1 MKETREHWGSK
12 LGFLLAAI
20 GSAIGLGVLWKF
32 PYTVGQNGG
41 GYFLLAFFICI
52 VIIGIP
58 VFVAELLLGRHSQK
72 AAILSFVETAPK
84 YPFWKIAGWLSVLSS
99 FLIMSFYSVIA
110 GYGLSYVLMSFTKF
124 YEGKTAIE
132 IAKTYEILASSGDIS
147 IFWHLTFTLITMS
160 IVFSGVRKG
169 IEFWSKIM
177 TRALFIILFGLFLF
191 SMTLDGFKEAFTF
204 IFYPNIQNF
213 HFSSVIEAL
222 GLAFFI
228 LSLGQ
233 GIMISYGSYMRKDD
247 NIPFM
252 SLIVGVSVIIVA
264 ILSAMVVFP
273 VVFSFGFTP
282 KAGPGLIFQTL
293 PYLFAK
299 LPGGVILSIIFF
311 ILFVFTALTSAVAF
325 IEVVATNLM
334 ELTKLTRKKAVV
346 IVGAST
352 FLFGIPSALAASGTF
367 FPEWQAIYGMNFL
380 DNMDYLISI
389 WIIPVAGLLTA
400 VFVGWVMDKNLTKE
414 EFLRGHGN
422 EKIWHPW
429 IFLIRYIVPVLIFV
443 IILQKSGMVDLDRLI
458 F

>member
-1 MKETREHWGSK
+1 MKEIREHWGSK

-41 GYFLLAFFICI
+41 GYFLIAFLLCI
-52 VIIGIP
+52 LIIGIP

-72 AAILSFVETAPK
+72 AAVLAFQETAPN
-84 YPFWKIAGWLSVLSS
+84 YPFWKIAGWLSVISS
-99 FLIMSFYSVIA
+99 FLIMSFYSVIS
-110 GYGLSYVLMSFTKF
+110 GFGLSYVLMSFTKF
-124 YEGKTAIE
+124 YEGKTAQEVAQI
-132 IAKTYEILASSGDIS
+132 YNLLASSGDIAILWHA
-147 IFWHLTFTLITMS
+147 IFTAITMS

-191 SMTLDGFKEAFTF
+191 STRLDGFKAAFEF

-233 GIMISYGSYMRKDD
+233 GIMISYGSYMRKED

-252 SLIVGVSVIIVA
+252 SLIVGGSVIVVA

-273 VVFSFGFTP
+273 VVFSFGYTP
-282 KAGPGLIFQTL
+282 KAGTGLIFQTL
-293 PYLFAK
+293 PFLFSK
-299 LPGGVILSIIFF
+299 LPGGTILSIIFF
-311 ILFVFTALTSAVAF
+311 ILFFFTALTSAVAF

-334 ELTKLTRKKAVV
+334 ELSKFTRRQAVLT
-346 IVGAST
+346 VGSLT
-352 FLFGIPSALAASGTF
+352 FLFGIPSALAASGSL
-367 FPEWQAIYGMNFL
+367 FPQWQSIYGFNFL
-380 DNMDYLISI
+380 DSIDYIVSI
-389 WIIPVAGLLTA
+389 WIIPFAGLFTA
-400 VFVGWVMDKNLTKE
+400 IFVGWIMDQETTKS

-422 EKIWHPW
+422 LKLWYPW
-429 IFLIRYIVPVLIFV
+429 IFLIRYIVPILILV
-443 IILQKSGMVDLDRLI
+443 IILQKSGMVDLDQLI